1 MLRSRSRSA
10 LLICHGSLALIWMF
24 CFIAIQ
30 ACLVFRNNIS
40 YPQFAFRF
48 LNESP
53 SDISPKDQSSLFSD
67 SSRYPRRID
76 LEISAETLERL
87 QELASRSGR
96 SLSELAQEL
105 FDRALGDY

>member
-1 MLRSRSRSA
+1 MLRSWSCSA
-10 LLICHGSLALIWMF
+10 LLICHGSLALIWML
-24 CFIAIQ
+24 CFIAGQ
-30 ACLVFRNNIS
+30 ACLMSHNNIS
-40 YPQFAFRF
+40 CLQLAFKF
-48 LNESP
+48 LNESS
-53 SDISPKDQSSLFSD
+53 SDISSKDQSFLFSD